1 MGLVRN
7 LKKIL
12 SNTASRILVELFSA
26 FIRRRAKLILKKRD
40 NSLSTESSPNPL
52 TQENLH
58 TTIATSS
65 AGTSEKIIME
75 ITTEKLVSN
84 IREWSIERM
93 NEIDNN
99 YEDATAL
106 LSEFYE
112 WIDIKDDDDDFEV
125 ITLDKISEEEYNEY
139 IEKTS

>member
-1 MGLVRN
+1 
-7 LKKIL
+7 
-12 SNTASRILVELFSA
+12 
-26 FIRRRAKLILKKRD
+26 
-40 NSLSTESSPNPL
+40 
-52 TQENLH
+52 
-58 TTIATSS
+58 
-65 AGTSEKIIME
+65 ME

-112 WIDIKDDDDDFEV
+112 WIDIKDDDDFEV